1 MVDIKLFK
9 YDILRGLRGL
19 SGTLPV
25 KKFTM
30 AVHDH
35 YIISAKGNVFN
46 AEPRMRFRRWKT
58 KQNGIDLDPH
68 KGLKRNTN
76 ACRACHF

>member
-9 YDILRGLRGL
+9 YDILRGR
-19 SGTLPV
+19 SGTVPV
-25 KKFTM
+25 EKFTM

-35 YIISAKGNVFN
+35 YIISVKGNVFKS
-46 AEPRMRFRRWKT
+46 EPQMRFRRWKT